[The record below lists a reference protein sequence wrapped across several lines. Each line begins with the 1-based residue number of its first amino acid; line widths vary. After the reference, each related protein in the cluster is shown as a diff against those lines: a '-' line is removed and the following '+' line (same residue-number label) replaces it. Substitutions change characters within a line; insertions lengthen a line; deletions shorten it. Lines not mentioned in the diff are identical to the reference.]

1 MFNPRLQFPQY
12 RTTLAH
18 FKGHQQKAINH
29 FDKLRSQIHLIV
41 HLKDARAPTATS
53 YSSNWFK
60 SVPTLTVYSN
70 GDRSD
75 FTPLEGE
82 LTLDARGSMTKL
94 FQTLKKFHGTL
105 WPPPPLGLRM
115 IICGVP
121 NIGKSTLI
129 NSMRAATLSKKKVAK
144 TGLQAGTTRATSE
157 VVRVH
162 ASPDMFVYDTPGV
175 MEPHV
180 DRLEALLQLYLIG
193 SVMPSTNL
201 VGGVDPI
208 IAADYLLYIMNL
220 LGPNRYMRPLKMEQP
235 TNSIEE
241 VLDVIGKKY
250 RMYKTDGKTDN
261 VGASLHM
268 VEMYRKG
275 VFGDLNLD
283 DATALKKFQRR
294 VSR

>member
-18 FKGHQQKAINH
+18 FKGHQQKAINQ
-29 FDKLRSQIHLIV
+29 FDRLRSQIHLIV
-41 HLKDARAPTATS
+41 HLKDARAPLATS
-53 YSSNWFK
+53 YASSWFK
-60 SVPTLTVYSN
+60 SVPTVTVYSN
-70 GDRSD
+70 ADRSD
-75 FTPLEGE
+75 FTPSQGE
-82 LTLDARGSMTKL
+82 LVLDARGSMTKL
-94 FQTLKKFHGTL
+94 FRTLTDFHATL

-115 IICGVP
+115 MICGVP

-129 NSMRAATLSKKKVAK
+129 NSLRAATLSKRKVAR

-157 VVRVH
+157 IVKIH
-162 ASPDMFVYDTPGV
+162 AAPDMYVYDTPGI

-220 LGPNRYMRPLKMEQP
+220 LGPNRYTRPLKMETP

-241 VLDVIGKKY
+241 VLAVIAKKY
-250 RMYKTDGKTDN
+250 RMHKQGGQPDL

-275 VFGDLNLD
+275 VFGKMNLD
-283 DATALKKFQRR
+283 DAAALRKFQRR
-294 VSR
+294 ISR

>member
-1 MFNPRLQFPQY
+1 MFSPRLQFPQY

-41 HLKDARAPTATS
+41 HLKDARAPVATS
-53 YSSNWFK
+53 YSSSWFK

-75 FTPLEGE
+75 FTPAEGE
-82 LTLDARGSMTKL
+82 ITLDARGSMSKVFKSL
-94 FQTLKKFHGTL
+94 IKFHATL

-115 IICGVP
+115 MVCGVP
-121 NIGKSTLI
+121 NIGKSTMI
-129 NSMRAATLSKKKVAK
+129 NSMRAATLNKRKVAR

-157 VVRVH
+157 IVKIH
-162 ASPDMFVYDTPGV
+162 ASPDMYVYDTPGV

-180 DRLEALLQLYLIG
+180 DRLESLLQLYLIG

-220 LGPNRYMRPLKMEQP
+220 LGPNRYTRPLKMEHP
-235 TNSIEE
+235 SNAIED
-241 VLDVIGKKY
+241 VLDVIGRKY
-250 RMYKTDGKTDN
+250 RMFKTDGQTDK

-275 VFGDLNLD
+275 VFGQMNLD
-283 DATALKKFQRR
+283 DTLAMRKFQRR
-294 VSR
+294 ISR